1 MTVSL
6 FGKDKYVVPSILVY
20 QFYAKGI
27 VCTSSNSSIDDW
39 IDDGDIFA
47 IEESTDF

>member
-1 MTVSL
+1 MPITL
-6 FGKDKYVVPSILVY
+6 NRKGNYVAPTILEFQVL
-20 QFYAKGI
+20 AGTI
-27 VCTSSNSSIDDW
+27 ICTSSNSSIDDW